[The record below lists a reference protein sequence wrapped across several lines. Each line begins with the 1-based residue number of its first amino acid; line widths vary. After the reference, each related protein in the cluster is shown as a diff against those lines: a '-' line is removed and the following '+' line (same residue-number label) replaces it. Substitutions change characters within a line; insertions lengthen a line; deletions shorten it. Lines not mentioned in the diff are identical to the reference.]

1 MTRIEKAQE
10 ARREQLRHSATVAW
24 HYTPDG
30 IALTFREGLSDPHTR
45 VYKTTRGAKI
55 AERKFFNRIHREGM
69 KK

>member
-1 MTRIEKAQE
+1 MTRIEKVQA

-30 IALTFREGLSDPHTR
+30 IALTFREGLSDPYTR
-45 VYKTTRGAKI
+45 VYQTARGAKI
-55 AERKFFNRIHREGM
+55 AEQKFFNRIHREGA